1 MNRLLIA
8 NFMRIKRNKLF
19 WTLCGVVAFVALMT
33 VVSAISEHDTQIDSA
48 MCMFVIPVEIA
59 AAIFISIF
67 FGTEYGDG
75 TIRNKLVVG
84 HDRRKIYFAN
94 LITVAAFSLVLS
106 AAYMLPIVILGFPAV
121 ALPTVEAIKI
131 VAVGVLT
138 IFAFCSLFTMVSM
151 IYSNKAGATV
161 INLMLTFLLLV
172 VASWLLANLSAP
184 EFYPAYGTDDGI
196 EYVRNP
202 SYVSGAARTILQ
214 TLCDLLPAGQAL
226 QFMMGVSSPLW
237 ALPLYSAGV
246 CVACSAVGL
255 VVFFKKDIK

>member
-8 NFMRIKRNKLF
+8 NFMRIKKNKLF
-19 WTLCGVVAFVALMT
+19 WVLCGVMAFVSLMT
-33 VVSAISEHDTQIDSA
+33 VVTAISNRATQIDGL

-59 AAIFISIF
+59 SAIFISIF

-84 HDRRKIYFAN
+84 HDRRQIYFAN

-151 IYSNKAGATV
+151 IYSNKAGASV

-214 TLCDLLPAGQAL
+214 TLCDLLPAGQAM